1 MLPYTATDSLNA
13 ISRELGTGNTP
24 EPHDHLSVILHRQRR
39 ITPQALL
46 VLYERAGRAQPAAD
60 INLGKLLDAGPAV
73 GAWDGER
80 LIGFAR
86 ALSDGQLV
94 AYIEE
99 VVIDPQYRE
108 QGLGQVLVGA
118 LLAELAGV
126 AVVNRRGSTGS
137 VTIYERRGAQSVI
150 NRLLR
155 G

>member
-1 MLPYTATDSLNA
+1 MLPYTATDSLKA
-13 ISRELGTGNTP
+13 ISRELGT
-24 EPHDHLSVILHRQRR
+24 DHVPDERDRIAVALHRQRR
-39 ITPQALL
+39 IAPNTLL
-46 VLYERAGRAQPAAD
+46 ALYERSGRARPATDVDLA
-60 INLGKLLDAGPAV
+60 KLLDAGPAV

-94 AYIEE
+94 AYVEE
-99 VVIDPQYRE
+99 VVIDQHYRE
-108 QGLGQVLVGA
+108 QGLGQALVGA

-126 AVVNRRGSTGS
+126 AVVNRRGSVGT

-150 NRLLR
+150 DRLLH